1 MRIYNVLIVEDEIPA
16 QTNLRRII
24 EKHFDD
30 LRIVGVQSSVTGTVA
45 WLRDPG
51 NRPDII
57 FMDVQLSDGMC
68 FDIFARTEVRGK
80 TVITTA
86 YDDYAIRAFRVN
98 SVDYLLKPI
107 VAEDLQAAVERCRKA
122 LASERPAPAPDAEL
136 LRSLLSGGGREY
148 RKRFVV
154 RVGDKITVVNTGQI
168 AYFYAE
174 DKYTYL
180 VTADNRRLILDTSLD
195 AASEQL
201 DPRLFFRLSRNCTS
215 SIGAIAGISR
225 HSSNRLKVTLEP
237 RPDFEVFVSRSR
249 TADFMDWLE
258 DKANP

>member
-1 MRIYNVLIVEDEIPA
+1 MKTYNVLIVEDEIPA

-30 LRIVGVQSSVTGTVA
+30 LRIVGMQSSVVGTVG
-45 WLRDPG
+45 WLGDPA

-68 FDIFARTEVRGK
+68 FDIFARAEVPGK
-80 TVITTA
+80 VVITTA
-86 YDDYAIRAFRVN
+86 YDDYAIRAFRIN

-107 VAEDLQAAVERCRKA
+107 VPEELQAAVERCRRA
-122 LASERPAPAPDAEL
+122 LGSEQPAPAPDAGL
-136 LRSLLSGGGREY
+136 LRSLLAGGREY

-154 RVGDKITVVNTGQI
+154 RLGDRITVVNTEQV

-180 VTADNRRLILDTSLD
+180 VTTDGRRLILDTSLD
-195 AASEQL
+195 AAAGQL
-201 DPRLFFRLSRNCTS
+201 DPRLFFRLSRNCTA
-215 SIGAIAGISR
+215 SIASIAGISK
-225 HSSNRLKVTLEP
+225 HLSNRLKVALEP

-249 TADFMDWLE
+249 TADFMNWLE
-258 DKANP
+258 DKQA

>member
-1 MRIYNVLIVEDEIPA
+1 MKTYNVLIVEDEIPA

-30 LRIVGVQSSVTGTVA
+30 LRIAGVQSSVVGTVE
-45 WLRDPG
+45 WLRDPA

-80 TVITTA
+80 VVITTA

-98 SVDYLLKPI
+98 SVDYLLKP
-107 VAEDLQAAVERCRKA
+107 VVPEELQAAVERCRKA
-122 LASERPAPAPDAEL
+122 LLSENPAPAPDAAL
-136 LRSLLSGGGREY
+136 LRSLLAGSGREY

-154 RVGDKITVVNTGQI
+154 RLGDKITVVNTEQI

-180 VTADNRRLILDTSLD
+180 VTADGRRLILDTSLD
-195 AASEQL
+195 AVADQL
-201 DPRLFFRLSRNCTS
+201 DPRLFFRLSRNCTAAIAS
-215 SIGAIAGISR
+215 IAGISR
-225 HSSNRLKVTLEP
+225 HSSNRLKVSLEP
-237 RPDFEVFVSRSR
+237 RPDFEVFVSRSS
-249 TADFMDWLE
+249 TADFMNWLE
-258 DKANP
+258 DKQA

>member
-1 MRIYNVLIVEDEIPA
+1 MKTFNVLIVEDEIPA
-16 QTNLRRII
+16 QNNLRRLI

-30 LRIVGVQSSVTGTVA
+30 LRIVGLQSSVVGAVA
-45 WLRDPG
+45 WLRDPA

-68 FDIFARTEVRGK
+68 FDIFAQTPVQAK

-86 YDDYAIRAFRVN
+86 YDNYALRAFRVN

-107 VAEDLQAAVERCRKA
+107 APDELQAAVERCRKA
-122 LASERPAPAPDAEL
+122 LQSETPPPAPDPEV
-136 LRSLLSGGGREY
+136 LREILGRPGREY

-154 RVGDKITVVNTGQI
+154 RLGDKIAVVSTDRV

-180 VTADNRRLILDTSLD
+180 VTDEGRKLILDASLD
-195 AASEQL
+195 AASEQV
-201 DPRLFFRLSRNCTS
+201 DPRRFFRLSRNCTV
-215 SIGAIAGISR
+215 SIGAIAGISK
-225 HSSNRLKVTLEP
+225 HLSNRLKVALEP
-237 RPDFEVFVSRSR
+237 KPDFEVFVSRSR
-249 TADFMDWLE
+249 TTDFMNWLE
-258 DKANP
+258 DK

>member
-1 MRIYNVLIVEDEIPA
+1 MKTYNVLIVEDEIPA

-30 LRIVGVQSSVTGTVA
+30 LRIAGVQSSVVGTVE
-45 WLRDPG
+45 WLRDPA

-80 TVITTA
+80 VVITTA

-98 SVDYLLKPI
+98 SVDYLLKP
-107 VAEDLQAAVERCRKA
+107 VVPEELQAAVERCRKA
-122 LASERPAPAPDAEL
+122 LLSENPAPAPDAAL
-136 LRSLLSGGGREY
+136 LRSLLAGSGREY

-154 RVGDKITVVNTGQI
+154 RLGDKITVVNTEQI

-174 DKYTYL
+174 DKYT
-180 VTADNRRLILDTSLD
+180 
-195 AASEQL
+195 
-201 DPRLFFRLSRNCTS
+201 
-215 SIGAIAGISR
+215 
-225 HSSNRLKVTLEP
+225 
-237 RPDFEVFVSRSR
+237 
-249 TADFMDWLE
+249 
-258 DKANP
+258 